1 MSLSELLWAEKY
13 RPRTLKEIADRE
25 EIVKRLVYFVS
36 SKNMPHML
44 FVGSPGTSKTTAAL
58 ALVNDLYN
66 GHPEGNY
73 IELNASD
80 ERGIDMVRSTIK
92 DFARSKPIGDVPFK
106 IIILDECD
114 SMTEDAQHALR
125 RTMEKFTTTA
135 RFILIANFLYR
146 IIEPIQSRCS
156 IFRFTPLDED
166 VIKGRLAY
174 ILSSEKVKF
183 EDEALDLIVKRSRG
197 DMRWAINIA
206 QAVAASGGILN
217 KGSVLEVVRELPVE
231 DVKELVNLSIKGK
244 FSEAQKLLVKLLF
257 EIGLSGRDITRN
269 IHEALLDANIEE
281 ETRIRAISS
290 LGEAEYR
297 ITQGADP
304 EIQIAAVLA
313 QLSIGKKSK

>member
-13 RPRTLKEIADRE
+13 RPRTLKEIADKE
-25 EIVKRLVYFVS
+25 EIVKRLVYFVNT
-36 SKNMPHML
+36 KNMPHML

-80 ERGIDMVRSTIK
+80 ERGIEMVRSTVK
-92 DFARSKPIGDVPFK
+92 DFARARPIGDVPFK

-156 IFRFTPLDED
+156 IFKFTPLDDE
-166 VIKGRLAY
+166 VIRERLAY
-174 ILSSEKVKF
+174 ILKAEKVKF
-183 EDEALDLIVKRSRG
+183 EEEALDLIAKRARG

-206 QAVAASGGILN
+206 QAVAASGGVLN
-217 KGSVLEVVRELPVE
+217 RGAVLEVVREMPAE
-231 DVKELVNLSIKGK
+231 DVKKLVDLSIKGK

-257 EIGLSGRDITRN
+257 EIGLSGRDITRK
-269 IHEALLDANIEE
+269 IHESLLDADLEE
-281 ETRIRAISS
+281 EVRIRAISS

-297 ITQGADP
+297 IIQGADP

-313 QLSIGKKSK
+313 QLSVGKRTK